1 MSGKQ
6 PIARQSDNAALC
18 LGTDRVVVL
27 RARSQQPPFL
37 VQIER
42 LERATMEIVMAS
54 ATDVTQYVF
63 VPLHAEL
70 YAELVRRSGEADVSP
85 FIEHSVESFLDRTEG
100 DPGIWS
106 AEYIE
111 KLTEKEDGEYG
122 NPKLGYQ
129 WNALFLPN
137 GTKIRMTY
145 KGKDSYAEIR
155 HERLHWR
162 EETLSPS
169 QFAARIADGT
179 NRNAW
184 RDLYI
189 QFPGDGSWKLAD
201 SLRRQHTSKV
211 MSLADF

>member
-1 MSGKQ
+1 MK
-6 PIARQSDNAALC
+6 IIMISDT
-18 LGTDRVVVL
+18 TDYIFIPFRV
-27 RARSQQPPFL
+27 
-37 VQIER
+37 
-42 LERATMEIVMAS
+42 
-54 ATDVTQYVF
+54 D
-63 VPLHAEL
+63 L
-70 YAELVRRSGEADVSP
+70 YAELVRRSGKAGVSRLV
-85 FIEHSVESFLDRTEG
+85 EHSVESFLEQTEG

-111 KLTEKEDGEYG
+111 KLTNKGGEEYG

-145 KGKDSYAEIR
+145 KGEDSYAEIR
-155 HERLHWR
+155 HERLRWR
-162 EETLSPS
+162 EEVLSPS

-189 QFPGDGSWKLAD
+189 QFPGDGSWKRAD
-201 SLRRQHTSKV
+201 RLRRERAPKLT
-211 MSLADF
+211 LADF